1 MDPPEQ
7 TDALF
12 PGFVCFFI
20 DVIFKSF
27 VNFCLYRF
35 SAFQTVFLLVF
46 FLCALGSINPVACS
60 RKIIFFTVS
69 VSFLHFMNF
78 QKAVFAFRQN

>member
-46 FLCALGSINPVACS
+46 FLCALVP
-60 RKIIFFTVS
+60 
-69 VSFLHFMNF
+69 
-78 QKAVFAFRQN
+78 